1 MSMKR
6 FFLIFMTLFLA
17 SAILVGCESFDNT
30 ANAKRIGS
38 GHIKKDG
45 NICYVE
51 IDGFRYSPTYV
62 YTINP
67 IKKEFSLPPEGTEV
81 TLFTMFD
88 TPTIEF
94 IVGNVSEEDLNEYFT
109 SNSTFA
115 WLMLIT
121 FFVCI
126 AVLIFLP
133 ENKAKNVHCY

>member
-17 SAILVGCESFDNT
+17 SAILVGCESFDNP

-38 GHIKKDG
+38 GYIKKDG

-51 IDGFRYSPTYV
+51 VDGFRYSPTYV

-94 IVGNVSEEDLNEYFT
+94 IVGNVSEEELNEYFT
-109 SNSTFA
+109 SNSTIA
-115 WLMLIT
+115 W
-121 FFVCI
+121 
-126 AVLIFLP
+126 IFLGVFIISIP
-133 ENKAKNVHCY
+133 ILFITEPKAKNVHCY

>member
-1 MSMKR
+1 MKR
-6 FFLIFMTLFLA
+6 FFLIFVTLFLA
-17 SAILVGCESFDNT
+17 SAILVGCESFDNP

-51 IDGFRYSPTYV
+51 VDGFRYSPTHV

-88 TPTIEF
+88 TATIEF
-94 IVGNVSEEDLNEYFT
+94 IVGNVSEEELNEYFT
-109 SNSTFA
+109 TNSTIA
-115 WLMLIT
+115 W
-121 FFVCI
+121 
-126 AVLIFLP
+126 IFLGVFLISIP
-133 ENKAKNVHCY
+133 ILFITEPKAKNVHCY